1 MKNIINNIAGLLGLF
16 LFALLLLI
24 VFILWYIKD
33 IPTKILCFFSP
44 KYKLR
49 YEQKCKEKEEMERK
63 KFNES
68 TINRGWAF
76 QDLR

>member
-1 MKNIINNIAGLLGLF
+1 MKNIIQNIAGLLGLF

-24 VFILWYIKD
+24 LLILWYITG
-33 IPTKILCFFSP
+33 IPNKILCFLSP
-44 KYKLR
+44 KYKLH

-68 TINRGWAF
+68 TMNRGWAF
-76 QDLR
+76 QNLR